1 MKQGSNITN
10 LTGFKDVLI
19 LISTL
24 HYSDF
29 FHVTF
34 GEEIISRRNFFKI
47 NLTIHDSK
55 IKEIYLC
62 DSIGSE
68 FHFCDWFLLLLDFYY
83 RLTPDSFS
91 KELIFMRKSSTHFL
105 KLLRRIFNYFSKI
118 TFSEF
123 CKKELSP
130 DAIISVLD
138 LIKTSVQGTP
148 KNNFLPL
155 NTFAKSSI
163 VNVKLGSEYVSELSI
178 KYFSNYNDR
187 STNVSNQK
195 TNVFFD
201 E

>member
-19 LISTL
+19 LISTW

-68 FHFCDWFLLLLDFYY
+68 FYFCDSYFYLISTTDWLLTL
-83 RLTPDSFS
+83 S

-123 CKKELSP
+123 RKKELSP

-163 VNVKLGSEYVSELSI
+163 VNVKLGSEYISELSI

>member
-1 MKQGSNITN
+1 MTQRLKKSICAIRSVRNFI
-10 LTGFKDVLI
+10 FAIDSYFY
-19 LISTL
+19 LISTTDWL
-24 HYSDF
+24 
-29 FHVTF
+29 
-34 GEEIISRRNFFKI
+34 
-47 NLTIHDSK
+47 LT
-55 IKEIYLC
+55 L
-62 DSIGSE
+62 
-68 FHFCDWFLLLLDFYY
+68 
-83 RLTPDSFS
+83 S

-123 CKKELSP
+123 RKKELSP

>member
-19 LISTL
+19 LISTW

-68 FHFCDWFLLLLDFYY
+68 FYFCDSYFYLISTTDWLLTL
-83 RLTPDSFS
+83 S

-123 CKKELSP
+123 RKKELSP

>member
-1 MKQGSNITN
+1 MTQRLKKSICAIRS
-10 LTGFKDVLI
+10 VLK
-19 LISTL
+19 
-24 HYSDF
+24 
-29 FHVTF
+29 
-34 GEEIISRRNFFKI
+34 NFP
-47 NLTIHDSK
+47 
-55 IKEIYLC
+55 
-62 DSIGSE
+62 E
-68 FHFCDWFLLLLDFYY
+68 FCFCDWLLLLLDFYY

-123 CKKELSP
+123 RKKELSP

-163 VNVKLGSEYVSELSI
+163 VNVKLGSEYASELSI
-178 KYFSNYNDR
+178 KYFSN
-187 STNVSNQK
+187 
-195 TNVFFD
+195 
-201 E
+201 

>member
-1 MKQGSNITN
+1 MK
-10 LTGFKDVLI
+10 
-19 LISTL
+19 
-24 HYSDF
+24 
-29 FHVTF
+29 
-34 GEEIISRRNFFKI
+34 
-47 NLTIHDSK
+47 
-55 IKEIYLC
+55 
-62 DSIGSE
+62 
-68 FHFCDWFLLLLDFYY
+68 
-83 RLTPDSFS
+83 
-91 KELIFMRKSSTHFL
+91 KSSTHFL

-123 CKKELSP
+123 RKKELSP

>member
-19 LISTL
+19 LISTW

-68 FHFCDWFLLLLDFYY
+68 FYFCDWFLLLLDFYY
-83 RLTPDSFS
+83 RLTPDSF
-91 KELIFMRKSSTHFL
+91 KGTNFYEK
-105 KLLRRIFNYFSKI
+105 IFN
-118 TFSEF
+118 TFFE
-123 CKKELSP
+123 
-130 DAIISVLD
+130 
-138 LIKTSVQGTP
+138 
-148 KNNFLPL
+148 
-155 NTFAKSSI
+155 TFAKNI
-163 VNVKLGSEYVSELSI
+163 QLFLKNYVQRISQERTFTWCH
-178 KYFSNYNDR
+178 YFRIRFN
-187 STNVSNQK
+187 
-195 TNVFFD
+195 
-201 E
+201 